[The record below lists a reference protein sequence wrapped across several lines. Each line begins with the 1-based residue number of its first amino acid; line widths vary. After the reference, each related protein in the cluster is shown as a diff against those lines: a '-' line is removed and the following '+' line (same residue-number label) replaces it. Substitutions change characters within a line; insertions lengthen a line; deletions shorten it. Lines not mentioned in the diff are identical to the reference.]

1 MDVFKIEDALN
12 IYGIDAWGTKYF
24 SVSEDGF
31 LCVHPT
37 ADPKISVNAFKT
49 IQDLQKTRIETP
61 TILRF
66 PQILASK
73 VESLCNSFADAITE
87 FNYKNTYHPVFPI
100 KVNQQESVVD
110 ALLEAGYK
118 YSLGIEVG
126 SKPELMAALGK
137 SMSANAV
144 IICNGFKD
152 QTYFELASLAASMGR
167 NILVVIEKPFEL
179 KNLLKL
185 KESGRD
191 LPGLGFRIKLHSK
204 GAGLWE
210 KSGGHASKFGLS
222 PVQLIDSVRWL
233 EANGMLPQL
242 KLLHF
247 HIGSQIPEIRKIKGA
262 IREAARVYAKVKK
275 MGCGIEYLDVGG
287 GLGVDYDGS
296 GTSSDA
302 SVNYTLREY
311 ANDVVYTIAEVCD
324 SEHVPHPKIISESGR
339 ALVTHHSML
348 IVDVRDQVK
357 EADENYKV
365 PFKARETKVVE
376 ELQYIFKNMGAKNY
390 REYYHDAAEKREE
403 LYALF
408 DLGMLDME
416 DLAKGEW
423 LYWSVAKKT
432 VKYSK
437 SAKFVSDEFVDL
449 EQKLFEK
456 VVCNFSVFQSIPDH
470 WALDQLFPIVPIH
483 RLNEKPQTKATL
495 VDITCDSDGQVD
507 KFVDLKDIKSALEL
521 HDYVENQP
529 YYLAF
534 MLIGSY
540 QDTMGDMHNLF
551 GAVHDAQ
558 VYVDEQGKT
567 HIKSV
572 KKGDTMAQTVEMFG
586 YDRVK
591 LIQNVK
597 NTLKDRVTENH
608 LTQEVASKLA
618 EDYIKKFQM
627 YPYLT

>member
-1 MDVFKIEDALN
+1 MEVFKIEDALN
-12 IYGIDAWGTKYF
+12 IYGIDAWGAKYF

-37 ADPKISVNAFKT
+37 ADPKVAVNVFKT
-49 IQDLQKTRIETP
+49 LQELQKTRVQTP
-61 TILRF
+61 LILRF
-66 PQILASK
+66 PQILASR
-73 VESLCNSFADAITE
+73 VDGLSTSFADAIAE
-87 FNYKNTYHPVFPI
+87 FNYQSTYHPVFPI
-100 KVNQQESVVD
+100 KVNQQENVVD
-110 ALLEAGYK
+110 ALLEAGFK
-118 YSLGIEVG
+118 HNLGIEVG

-137 SMSANAV
+137 PIGPNALT
-144 IICNGFKD
+144 ICNGFKD

-167 NILVVIEKPFEL
+167 KIMVVIEKPFEL
-179 KNLLKL
+179 QYLLQL
-185 KESGRD
+185 RDAGRT
-191 LPGLGFRIKLHSK
+191 LPHIGFRIKLHSK
-204 GAGLWE
+204 GSGLWE
-210 KSGGHASKFGLS
+210 KSGGQASKFGLS
-222 PVQLIDSVRWL
+222 PIQLIDSVRWL
-233 EANGMLPQL
+233 ETNKMLPQL
-242 KLLHF
+242 NLLHF

-275 MGCGIEYLDVGG
+275 MGCNIEYLDVGG

-311 ANDVVYTIAEVCD
+311 ANDVVYTIAEVCNA
-324 SEHVPHPKIISESGR
+324 ENVPHPKIVSESGR

-376 ELQYIFKNMGAKNY
+376 ELQYIFKNIGAKNY

-403 LYALF
+403 LYSLF
-408 DLGMLDME
+408 DLGMIDIE

-423 LYWSVAKKT
+423 SYWSIAKKT

-437 SAKFVSDEFVDL
+437 SAKFVSDEFVEL

-456 VVCNFSVFQSIPDH
+456 VVCNFSVFQSIPDA

-483 RLNEKPQTKATL
+483 RLNEKPQSKAQL

-507 KFVDLKDIKSALEL
+507 KFVDLKDIKNALEV
-521 HDYVENQP
+521 HDSIEGQP

-534 MLIGSY
+534 LLIGSY

-551 GAVHDAQ
+551 GSVNDAQ
-558 VYVDEQGKT
+558 IYVDDHGRA
-567 HIKSV
+567 IVKSV

-586 YDRVK
+586 YDRVE

-597 NTLKDRVTENH
+597 NALRERVNENQ
-608 LTQEVASKLA
+608 LTPEVASKLA
-618 EDYIKKFQM
+618 EDYVKKFQM

>member
-1 MDVFKIEDALN
+1 MDKFRVEDAMN
-12 IYGIDAWGTKYF
+12 IYGIDAWGVRYF

-37 ADPKISVNAFKT
+37 ADANQSVNVFKT
-49 IQDLQKTRIETP
+49 VQELQKTRIQTP
-61 TILRF
+61 VILRF
-66 PQILASK
+66 PQILADR
-73 VESLCNSFADAITE
+73 VQGLCKSFADAITE
-87 FNYKNTYHPVFPI
+87 FNYQSSYHPVFPI
-100 KVNQQESVVD
+100 KVNQQEGVVD

-118 YSLGIEVG
+118 YDLGIEVG
-126 SKPELMAALGK
+126 SKPELVAALGK
-137 SMSANAV
+137 NTPANSLT
-144 IICNGFKD
+144 ICNGFKD
-152 QTYFELASLAASMGR
+152 QAYFELASLGASMGK
-167 NILVVIEKPFEL
+167 NVVVVIEKAFEL
-179 KNLLKL
+179 KELLRL
-185 KESGRD
+185 KESGKEIP
-191 LPGLGFRIKLHSK
+191 LIGFRIKLHSK
-204 GAGLWE
+204 GSGLWE

-222 PVQLIDSVRWL
+222 PVQIIDSVRWL
-233 EANGMLPQL
+233 EANGLSQYL

-247 HIGSQIPEIRKIKGA
+247 HIGSQIPEIRKIKAA
-262 IREAARVYAKVKK
+262 IKEAARIYAKVKK

-302 SVNYTLREY
+302 SVNYTLKEY

-324 SEHVPHPKIISESGR
+324 NERVPHPKIVSESGR
-339 ALVTHHSML
+339 ALVTHHAML
-348 IVDVRDQVK
+348 VVDVRDHVK

-365 PFKARETKVVE
+365 PFKARETQVVE
-376 ELQYIFKNMGAKNY
+376 ELQYIFKNVSVKNY
-390 REYYHDAAEKREE
+390 REFYHDAVERREE
-403 LYALF
+403 LYSLF
-408 DLGMLDME
+408 NLGMIDME

-437 SAKFVSDEFVDL
+437 SAKFVSDEFVEL
-449 EQKLFEK
+449 EQKLYEK

-483 RLNEKPQTKATL
+483 RLNEKPQSRATL

-507 KFVDLKDIKSALEL
+507 KFVDLKDIKPALEV
-521 HDYVENQP
+521 HDCIENEP

-534 MLIGSY
+534 LLIGSY

-551 GAVHDAQ
+551 GAVHDVQ
-558 VYVDEQGKT
+558 IFMDETGKP
-567 HIKSV
+567 HIKTV
-572 KKGDTMAQTVEMFG
+572 KKGDTIAQTVEMFG

-591 LIQNVK
+591 LIQEVK
-597 NTLKDRVTENH
+597 NILKDRVTENK
-608 LTQEVASKLA
+608 LTQESASKLA
-618 EDYIKKFQM
+618 EEYTKKFQQ

>member
-12 IYGIDAWGTKYF
+12 IYGIDAWGAKYF

-37 ADPKISVNAFKT
+37 ADPKVEVNIFKT
-49 IQDLQKTRIETP
+49 LQELQKTRLQTP
-61 TILRF
+61 LIMRF
-66 PQILASK
+66 PQILASR
-73 VESLCNSFADAITE
+73 VDGLCTAFADAITE
-87 FNYKNTYHPVFPI
+87 FNYQSTYHPVFPI
-100 KVNQQESVVD
+100 KVNQQENVVD

-118 YSLGIEVG
+118 YGLGIEVG

-137 SMSANAV
+137 NMHADALT
-144 IICNGFKD
+144 ICNGFKD

-167 NILVVIEKPFEL
+167 KILVVIEKPFEL
-179 KNLLKL
+179 EYLRQL
-185 KESGRD
+185 KEAGRE
-191 LPGLGFRIKLHSK
+191 LPMIGFRIKLHSK
-204 GAGLWE
+204 GSGLWE
-210 KSGGHASKFGLS
+210 KSGGQASKFGLS

-233 EANGMLPQL
+233 ETNKLSAQL
-242 KLLHF
+242 RLLHF

-262 IREAARVYAKVKK
+262 IREAARIYAKVKK
-275 MGCGIEYLDVGG
+275 MGSNIEYLDVGG

-311 ANDVVYTIAEVCD
+311 ANDVVYTISEVCNA
-324 SEHVPHPKIISESGR
+324 EHVPHPKIVSESGR

-357 EADENYKV
+357 EADENYKI
-365 PFKARETKVVE
+365 PLKPREVQVVE
-376 ELQYIFKNMGAKNY
+376 ELHYIYKNMSVKNY
-390 REYYHDAAEKREE
+390 REFYHDAAEKREE
-403 LYALF
+403 LYSLF

-423 LYWSVAKKT
+423 LYWSIAKKT
-432 VKYSK
+432 VKHSK
-437 SAKFVSDEFVDL
+437 SAKFVSDEFLDL

-456 VVCNFSVFQSIPDH
+456 VVCNFSVFQSIPDA

-483 RLNEKPQTKATL
+483 RLNEKPQSKAQL

-507 KFVDLKDIKSALEL
+507 KFVDLKDIKSALEV
-521 HDYVENQP
+521 HDSIEGQP

-534 MLIGSY
+534 LLIGSY
-540 QDTMGDMHNLF
+540 QDTMGDLHNLF
-551 GAVHDAQ
+551 GCVHDAQ
-558 VYVDEQGKT
+558 IYVDDQGRA

-586 YDRVK
+586 YDRVE

-597 NTLKDRVTENH
+597 NALRERVNENRLTE
-608 LTQEVASKLA
+608 EVASKLA
-618 EDYIKKFQM
+618 EDYVKKFQT